1 MSEKFKP
8 ENKEV
13 AQKVELRIVEP
24 RGDKNFMIGF
34 EGKSQ
39 EECRTYNWA
48 IESVLK
54 KAGLN
59 PFHQVG
65 ASPSEQHGP
74 GYHAWEIW
82 KKATKE
88 DLKMLLP
95 EIEQEAR
102 SMLSG

>member
-1 MSEKFKP
+1 MSEKFNP
-8 ENKEV
+8 ENKDV
-13 AQKVELRIVEP
+13 LRKVELRIVEP

-34 EGKSQ
+34 ECKTE
-39 EECRTYNWA
+39 EECRAYNWA
-48 IESVLK
+48 IGSVLK

-65 ASPSEQHGP
+65 TSPFGEHEP

-88 DLKMLLP
+88 DLEVLLA
-95 EIEQEAR
+95 EIEQEAK
-102 SMLSG
+102 SILTE